1 MASKVWIVLKER
13 HTEEE
18 SWEVILGV
26 YDNEADAIARV
37 NEVFD
42 ESEDEYIENY
52 GGIEDFVAENHNN
65 GYAELHLDCGWDET
79 IIKAVEYE
87 INRPTYDSI

>member
-1 MASKVWIVLKER
+1 MGKVWVVLKER

-42 ESEDEYIENY
+42 ECEGEYIDHY
-52 GGIEDFVAENHNN
+52 GGVEDFVAENHNN

-79 IIKAVEYE
+79 IIGACSFDVNKDTEVEV
-87 INRPTYDSI
+87 

>member
-1 MASKVWIVLKER
+1 MKVWIVTKNHQDETGHEAL
-13 HTEEE
+13 
-18 SWEVILGV
+18 ILGV

-37 NEVFD
+37 NEIFD

-52 GGIEDFVAENHNN
+52 GGVEDFVAENHNN

-79 IIKAVEYE
+79 IIKASEYE
-87 INRPTYDSI
+87 INKPTYDSI

>member
-1 MASKVWIVLKER
+1 MSEKVWVVLKKR

-37 NEVFD
+37 NEIFD

-52 GGIEDFVAENHNN
+52 GGTEEFVAENHNN
-65 GYAELHLDCGWDET
+65 GYAELYLDGVWDET
-79 IIKAVEYE
+79 IIKAVDYE
-87 INRPTYDSI
+87 INKPTYDSI

>member
-1 MASKVWIVLKER
+1 MAKKVWIVLKER

-18 SWEVILGV
+18 SWEIILGV
-26 YDNEADAIARV
+26 YDNVADAIARV

-42 ESEDEYIENY
+42 
-52 GGIEDFVAENHNN
+52 
-65 GYAELHLDCGWDET
+65 DCWWDKT

-87 INRPTYDSI
+87 INKPTYDTL